1 MKKALYIALGVQS
14 VVLLGVLVVLGY
26 SAFFG
31 GAARSKPGPTAEA
44 TDEAA
49 DEAAD
54 EEELTAL
61 PHSPPSSREPAA
73 SDGGVLA
80 ARDSGVFE
88 ASDGG
93 VFAAS
98 DAGATGGAER
108 GPAAVAERSATGALS
123 ELVEGNQRFVQGVT
137 RTRDVPALRRAPG
150 APLAVV
156 LACSDAVVPVE
167 QLFDQPLGAL
177 VVVRSPA
184 HVIDAAAIAAVDD
197 AVLREHVPVVLVL
210 GHRGCPTVAAAIRP
224 KARAEPALAAKVR
237 TGLAGLAGRPG
248 LARGAE
254 LEAKAAEANVSWAV
268 GQLTRGSKG
277 LKAAKPSVL
286 RTLYDEETG
295 QVRWLDAEAAGEDQS
310 ARTHQ

>member
-14 VVLLGVLVVLGY
+14 LVLLGVLVVLGY
-26 SAFFG
+26 TAFFG
-31 GAARSKPGPTAEA
+31 GAPQANPAPMAEA
-44 TDEAA
+44 TDEAP
-49 DEAAD
+49 

-61 PHSPPSSREPAA
+61 PKSPPSTQEP
-73 SDGGVLA
+73 
-80 ARDSGVFE
+80 E

-93 VFAAS
+93 GLAPR
-98 DAGATGGAER
+98 DGGAE
-108 GPAAVAERSATGALS
+108 GGADGGADGGLAAVAEHSATGALS

-156 LACSDAVVPVE
+156 IACSDAVVPVE

-197 AVLREHVPVVLVL
+197 AVLRERVPVVLVL
-210 GHRGCPTVAAAIRP
+210 GHRGCPTVAAAIRS
-224 KARAEPALAAKVR
+224 KARGEPALAAKVR
-237 TGLAGLAGRPG
+237 AGLAGRPG
-248 LARGAE
+248 LAPGPK
-254 LEAKAAEANVSWAV
+254 LEATAAEANVSWAV
-268 GQLTRGSKG
+268 GELTRSSRG